1 MKHWTPAIILLVG
14 IVLVCLLAVKESP
27 RGKQIREHYEAH
39 PWGPLIFDGVA
50 NSGEGALG
58 Q

>member
-1 MKHWTPAIILLVG
+1 MKNWTPAIILVVG
-14 IVLVCLLAVKESP
+14 IVLVCLLTVKDS
-27 RGKQIREHYEAH
+27 RGKQIQEHYEAH